1 VIEALYK
8 KIIITIVICFS
19 CILSSTNTTTELEY
33 QNYIFSNYI
42 PYQESKISLGVNIFN
57 SNNSLDYIYI
67 YNNWFTDN
75 LYLSTYIKP
84 INEKL
89 DIKIKYNFSLG
100 FAYNFKDKLFNNLV
114 FKIGYDRL
122 RFSFNSENK
131 NMIYSILFNIKFQK
145 IWLSISNSLINGE
158 NDINQFSISF
168 IKSIKNKFSIQFGSK
183 IDFYKKEIMK
193 TPYIILRYHL

>member
-1 VIEALYK
+1 MIEALYK

-84 INEKL
+84 INE
-89 DIKIKYNFSLG
+89 
-100 FAYNFKDKLFNNLV
+100 
-114 FKIGYDRL
+114 
-122 RFSFNSENK
+122 
-131 NMIYSILFNIKFQK
+131 
-145 IWLSISNSLINGE
+145 
-158 NDINQFSISF
+158 
-168 IKSIKNKFSIQFGSK
+168 
-183 IDFYKKEIMK
+183 
-193 TPYIILRYHL
+193 